1 MLSKHSST
9 RDEPVAAE
17 TFTYPPAP
25 AENSTG
31 MNISPDGK
39 RLWADRIAGK
49 ETLNQPTIEQ
59 REQQS
64 RNSGFEEGKAAAR
77 IEFEKSAARLREEI
91 GKTLSGF
98 SAERDAYFHRV
109 EAEVVRLALAIVRKI
124 LHREAQV
131 DPLLL
136 TGVLRVAL
144 EKVDA
149 NTTTRLR
156 ANPADIKIWRDYF
169 AQARENFPAP
179 ELVGDPDL
187 EPSRCILETEL
198 GTTEIGLETQLKE
211 IEQGFLDLLAQR
223 PGTR

>member
-1 MLSKHSST
+1 MSSKHSSGPS
-9 RDEPVAAE
+9 EPQAAE
-17 TFTYPPAP
+17 VFTYPPAP
-25 AENSTG
+25 AENTADT
-31 MNISPDGK
+31 NKSPEGK
-39 RLWADRIAGK
+39 RLWAERTGMNAGLK
-49 ETLNQPTIEQ
+49 QATVEQ

-64 RNSGFEEGKAAAR
+64 LARGFVEGKAAAR
-77 IEFEKSAARLREEI
+77 AEFEQSLATLREET
-91 GKTLSGF
+91 GKSLRDF
-98 SAERDAYFHRV
+98 AAERDSYFHRV
-109 EAEVVRLALAIVRKI
+109 EEEIVRLTLAIVRKI

-144 EKVDA
+144 EKVGA

-156 ANPADIKIWRDYF
+156 ANPADIKIWHDYF
-169 AQARENFPAP
+169 TQARENFPAP

-223 PGTR
+223 PGPR